1 MSADNM
7 NQPVNRRGFLKAAAS
22 TAVVAA
28 AAGAG
33 AAVLLDGGKTTV
45 TTVAP
50 PIKPEAV
57 VSSATVAD
65 EASELFARLV
75 KAQAENVRLQ
85 AELAASQRQVESA
98 RSALVDQDVAAAEA
112 WQRQLNEANAEVFS
126 LSEQLNV
133 LNGLVGLYEQF
144 EEIDLAAVTA
154 GGIATVGGALAVLG
168 QQAPLV
174 SEGLQAGQVALA
186 ELEEQLP
193 AVQEAR
199 GWLIEQ
205 TEILGRA
212 YGTVEYAL
220 QDAVD
225 AAGNLLQLF
234 GEWFDDV
241 RKWLPFG
248 IGQRA
253 ARLIS
258 ALTELLAET
267 PVTIAGA
274 RENVV
279 RPLDVWLEQKD
290 GQTRLQ
296 RRIIKPVR
304 EQALDQA
311 AIAVTQVQN
320 VQTAYQVELAEPVEA
335 AANRQRAIRDLISQY
350 RQEHLV

>member
-1 MSADNM
+1 MSAEDVS
-7 NQPVNRRGFLKAAAS
+7 QPINRRGFLKAAAS
-22 TAVVAA
+22 TAIVAA

-33 AAVLLDGGKTTV
+33 AAVLLDGDKTTV
-45 TTVAP
+45 TSVAP
-50 PIKPEAV
+50 PVMPQAE

-65 EASELFARLV
+65 EASDLFARLV
-75 KAQAENVRLQ
+75 KAQAENVRLKS
-85 AELAASQRQVESA
+85 ELAASRRQLESA
-98 RSALVDQDVAAAEA
+98 RSALVNQDGAAAEA
-112 WQRQLNEANAEVFS
+112 WQRQLEEANAELFS
-126 LSEQLNV
+126 LGEQVNI

-174 SEGLQAGQVALA
+174 NEGLQAGQVALA

-193 AVQEAR
+193 AVEEAR

-205 TEILGRA
+205 TAILGRA

-220 QDAVD
+220 QEAVD
-225 AAGNLLQLF
+225 FAGDLLQMF
-234 GEWFDDV
+234 ADWFDGV

-248 IGQRA
+248 IGEKA
-253 ARLIS
+253 ARLVS

-274 RENVV
+274 HDNVV
-279 RPLDVWLEQKD
+279 RPLDVWLERED
-290 GQTRLQ
+290 GETRLQ
-296 RRIIKPVR
+296 RRLIRPVR

-311 AIAVTQVQN
+311 AIAVHQVQDL
-320 VQTAYQVELAEPVEA
+320 QTTYQIDLAEPVQATAE
-335 AANRQRAIRDLISQY
+335 RQRVIRELIGQY